1 MRRATLG
8 IAVLLALTATAS
20 TVHAQLI
27 NGIGLIDYTR
37 KPTFKIGDWVRY
49 RVQGSNDRGEIATY
63 ETTVLIAGEQRF
75 WGEDCFWV
83 ETWTHREDGQA
94 SQALAT
100 LMSYSIFGDSAAIP
114 RMKLYMRKAIQEYDR
129 DGNPIE
135 EVTKRPPLT
144 LKNRRPPSQHT
155 AWDTD
160 TLGVDT
166 VSVPKGE
173 FRCTKIQM
181 REGVAVTAEKPD
193 STMRTEVMETRT
205 LFMSDRIPVTRLAR
219 ESIEQTTKRKVWA
232 VGRSQDATDFLTTGR
247 SQGEARIVDFGSGLT
262 PLVVPERYRRPI
274 AVQEAPRKPA
284 ASRAG

>member
-1 MRRATLG
+1 MRRATSW

-20 TVHAQLI
+20 TVHAQVI

-49 RVQGSNDRGEIATY
+49 RVQGANDKGESASY

-83 ETWTHREDGQA
+83 ETWTHREDGKA

-160 TLGVDT
+160 TLGADT
-166 VSVPKGE
+166 VLVPKGE
-173 FRCTKIQM
+173 FRCTKVQM

-205 LFMSDRIPVTRLAR
+205 LYMSDRVPVTRIVR
-219 ESIEQTTKRKVWA
+219 EAIEQTTQRKVWA
-232 VGRSQDATDFLTTGR
+232 VGRSQDATEFLTTGK
-247 SQGEARIVDFGSGLT
+247 SQGEARLVDFGSGLS
-262 PLVVPERYRRPI
+262 PAVVPERYRRPI
-274 AVQEAPRKPA
+274 REQEAPARRPA
-284 ASRAG
+284 ASR